1 MFIIAVPI
9 DTALTASVPLTIL
22 TEARTDVA
30 LHALGPAGLP
40 EGAAQDDIQEGE
52 GLRARLLRQERD
64 RSDLFVVDTLTSAG
78 GRDKNG
84 KVLEGNKLRR

>member
-52 GLRARLLRQERD
+52 KDDIQNAPRAGQVPSRRRHG
-64 RSDLFVVDTLTSAG
+64 AG
-78 GRDKNG
+78 QCAFMCAGTII
-84 KVLEGNKLRR
+84 KLCG